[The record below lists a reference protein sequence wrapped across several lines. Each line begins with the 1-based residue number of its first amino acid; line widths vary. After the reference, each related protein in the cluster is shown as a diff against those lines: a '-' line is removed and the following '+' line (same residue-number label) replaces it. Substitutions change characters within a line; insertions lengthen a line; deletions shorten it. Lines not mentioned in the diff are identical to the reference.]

1 MSRSAVR
8 EVSRGSFYLGL
19 EQLTMIVGGVFYSI
33 VVLRMLGPATYG
45 ILNLG
50 QAAIGLAGVLTTN
63 IETYLERFVGEL
75 DARGSRH
82 ALRPLVRKIVVTKC
96 SLAIVAGL
104 LVALLSDPIATA
116 YGYRDLRRLLPALA
130 PLVLLEGAGYALR
143 VTLFGLQ
150 RFRSIWIV
158 ALCNNLL
165 KLAIVIMLWRL
176 HEGVV
181 ALVGGLVLVQFL
193 TVIGL
198 GILVLRFLPKGA
210 GPSEEVPTHRKIWQ
224 YVFPLLGA
232 RAFFLS
238 GQHLNRLIL
247 GALLPA
253 RELGIAS
260 FALLTI
266 DRFISLAAAVPNS
279 LLPALSRLRG
289 EQRDDTIEQVVT
301 EGYRLVAAIA
311 VIVMAGTF
319 CLSHEAVWITGGRE
333 FLGAILPLQ
342 ILALTPLFRTMQ
354 QPLSMGLYTYEKTRT
369 IFWLA
374 GLKFVVEPL
383 CYPLLIPRLGVA
395 GVALASL
402 LSSVAVFGPSL
413 RIADRLFPRTIA
425 SRRRATLT
433 AWSIGATVV
442 VLGWAL
448 HDLTEP
454 WPGLA
459 ARSVTFLGAV
469 AGLVVIGRLVHGDD
483 LRHLAEASRR
493 EGAVRILLPFARWL
507 DRMQGRTLATERTDN
522 SA

>member
-1 MSRSAVR
+1 MTRSAVR

-75 DARGSRH
+75 DARGARH
-82 ALRPLVRKIVVTKC
+82 AIRPLVRKILLTKA
-96 SLAIVAGL
+96 SLAVFAGL
-104 LVALLSDPIATA
+104 LVWILSDWIATA

-130 PLVLLEGAGYALR
+130 PLVLLEGTGYALR

-158 ALCNNLL
+158 ALANNLL

-181 ALVGGLVLVQFL
+181 ALVAGLVFVQFM
-193 TVIGL
+193 TVIAL
-198 GILVLRFLPKGA
+198 GILVLRFLPDGS
-210 GPSEEVPTHRKIWQ
+210 GSTEDVPTHRKIWQ

-253 RELGIAS
+253 RELGLAS

-266 DRFISLAAAVPNS
+266 DRFIALAAAVPNS

-289 EQRDDTIEQVVT
+289 ERRDETIEQVIT
-301 EGYRLVAAIA
+301 EGYRLVAAIS

-319 CLSHEAVWITGGRE
+319 CLAREAVWITGGRE
-333 FLGAILPLQ
+333 FMGAILPLQ

-354 QPLSMGLYTYEKTRT
+354 QPLSMGFYTYEKTRT
-369 IFWLA
+369 VFWLA
-374 GLKFVVEPL
+374 GLKFAVEPL
-383 CYPLLIPRLGVA
+383 CYPLLIPRFGIA
-395 GVALASL
+395 GVAAASL
-402 LSSVAVFGPSL
+402 LSSIAVFGPSF
-413 RIADRLFPRTIA
+413 RIADRLFPATA
-425 SRRRATLT
+425 GARRRATLI
-433 AWSIGATVV
+433 AWAIGAFVV
-442 VLGWAL
+442 AAGVLVHGSR
-448 HDLTEP
+448 EP
-454 WPGLA
+454 WPGLP
-459 ARSVTFLGAV
+459 ARVVIFVAAV
-469 AGLVVIGRLVHGDD
+469 AGLFAVGRLVRGDD

-507 DRMQGRTLATERTDN
+507 DRMQGKKA
-522 SA
+522 A